1 MSLNT
6 TPPLVKIP
14 EIPPQQTSE
23 QEGSALT
30 DSNHKKSN
38 DCSDSQSQARSSND
52 SKFDQQPSQQKKA
65 KTPTL
70 KPQPVRQK
78 LMQRHRSVSS
88 PVIHRPIPSS
98 TQAQVKPPEI
108 SSLPKLTDKSPK
120 AKTKVLTLQQ
130 QLASDLADLM
140 EKVLLRKKGRLDDL
154 VDLNQATI
162 NLQRQFP
169 KNDDGKI
176 LLESLMYQLFSG
188 DLKKTEAW
196 TIARDIIDKIR
207 INYFQVLDASG
218 FIAPEKQKEVAG
230 MLSILASGFAGA
242 FFNISGSESKNRL
255 PESLQFFLA
264 EIDYRQIRML
274 LSDDK
279 GIAMSQDNFLRLRKE
294 WLAKVLIDAFL
305 VPLVQKEFFPIRGTL
320 AADQVVS
327 QIISALDGAFAI
339 SSPAL
344 LSQSLK
350 SAPEDVQNL
359 VKKRR
364 TTNFQPRVNR
374 LESSPEKAPQTQN
387 TQQIYKNKQSP
398 QPLLSTPRSML
409 SVTPSPSRQR
419 RIELQQM
426 LKKLATLLAVEN
438 QKIPKEILAKI
449 KTFNNE
455 FATSKN
461 LISELTLYQSWL
473 GILKESDAESALV
486 DTLERM
492 MKEVAEAENEQLVLD
507 NELLEIELLSK
518 LTAIEVSGEK
528 LSIERATRLS
538 SHLPLNP
545 KGRATLPSDLPLP
558 LPSLSPVGSPTK
570 FKVSSSSTTTS
581 PKSPASPAS
590 PISPASPASSIT
602 HKPSQHRRM
611 RRMKT
616 ADVTPVRFGDQ
627 PKGLT
632 EQERNALITAYPD
645 LLISTNQPLI
655 FRKTDKGLVLRRDPV
670 KEIITAGRDKF
681 SIPLES
687 VPKALREKI
696 KSLKSLPDDAV
707 SISHA
712 ELLKLLF
719 VQEFRSSEAGEII
732 SNGRQQALRSAGS
745 SPTADVSS
753 NQPALKAE
761 KNRLTA
767 LFGPHAQK
775 ITMSLL
781 GGKLSQSG
789 FPPALIKL
797 WKQFDQKLVDWAK
810 KDLRLS
816 DEDLD
821 KMRSALGFDLIVTR
835 LIYPVCIGAEG
846 TQPSLPETS
855 FADAVRQSTLTS
867 WDAFF
872 QQFKQS

>member
-6 TPPLVKIP
+6 TPPLVKIS
-14 EIPPQQTSE
+14 EIPPQHTSE
-23 QEGSALT
+23 QEDPALT
-30 DSNHKKSN
+30 DSNYQKNN
-38 DCSDSQSQARSSND
+38 DHSDSQSQTQSSNG
-52 SKFDQQPSQQKKA
+52 SQIDQKQSQQKKA

-78 LMQRHRSVSS
+78 LMQRQRSISS
-88 PVIHRPIPSS
+88 PVIQRPIPSS
-98 TQAQVKPPEI
+98 SQAEVEPPEI
-108 SSLPKLTDKSPK
+108 SSLPKLTDKASK
-120 AKTKVLTLQQ
+120 VKTKVLTLQQ

-140 EKVLLRKKGRLDDL
+140 EKVLLRKKGRLDDP

-169 KNDDGKI
+169 KKDDEKI

-196 TIARDIIDKIR
+196 NIAIDIIDKIR
-207 INYFQVLDASG
+207 INYFQVLDVSG
-218 FIAPEKQKEVAG
+218 GAAPEKQKEVDG
-230 MLSILASGFAGA
+230 MLSILASSFAGA

-279 GIAMSQDNFLRLRKE
+279 GIAMSQDNFLRIRKE

-339 SSPAL
+339 SSPTL

-374 LESSPEKAPQTQN
+374 LESSSEKAPQTQK
-387 TQQIYKNKQSP
+387 TQQIQKNQQSP
-398 QPLLSTPRSML
+398 QLLLSTPRSML

-419 RIELQQM
+419 RIELQHM
-426 LKKLATLLAVEN
+426 LKKLAALLAVDN
-438 QKIPKEILAKI
+438 QKIPTPIIAKI

-461 LISELTLYQSWL
+461 LISEVALYQSWL
-473 GILKESDAESALV
+473 GILKENKAESDLV

-492 MKEVAEAENEQLVLD
+492 MKEVAEAENEQSIID
-507 NELLEIELLSK
+507 KDMLEIELFAK
-518 LTAIEVSGEK
+518 LTEIEKSGK
-528 LSIERATRLS
+528 TPSIERASRLS
-538 SHLPLNP
+538 SYLPLNP
-545 KGRATLPSDLPLP
+545 KGSATLASDSP

-570 FKVSSSSTTTS
+570 FKVSSSSSTTS
-581 PKSPASPAS
+581 PKSPASPGSPRPSAS
-590 PISPASPASSIT
+590 PITP
-602 HKPSQHRRM
+602 KPSQHRRM
-611 RRMKT
+611 KT
-616 ADVTPVRFGDQ
+616 ADVMPVRLGDQ
-627 PKGLT
+627 PTGLT

-645 LLISTNQPLI
+645 LLISTIQPLI
-655 FRKTDKGLVLRRDPV
+655 FRKTAKGLVMRNNPV
-670 KEIITAGRDKF
+670 KEIIAAGRDKF
-681 SIPLES
+681 PIPLES
-687 VPKALREKI
+687 IPKVPREKI
-696 KSLKSLPDDAV
+696 MSLKSLPDDAV

-712 ELLKLLF
+712 QLLKLLF
-719 VQEFRSSEAGEII
+719 VQEFRSSAAGKTI
-732 SNGRQQALRSAGS
+732 SDGRQQALRSAGS
-745 SPTADVSS
+745 SPTADISS
-753 NQPALKAE
+753 DQTTLKAE

-781 GGKLSQSG
+781 GGELSQSG

-835 LIYPVCIGAEG
+835 LIYPVCIGVDG
-846 TQPSLPETS
+846 TRPSLPGTS
-855 FADAVRQSTLTS
+855 FADAVRQSILTS

>member
-6 TPPLVKIP
+6 TTPLVKIP
-14 EIPPQQTSE
+14 EIPPQHTSE
-23 QEGSALT
+23 QEDPALT
-30 DSNHKKSN
+30 DSNYQKNN
-38 DCSDSQSQARSSND
+38 DHSDSQSQTQSSNG
-52 SKFDQQPSQQKKA
+52 SQLDQKQSQQKKA

-78 LMQRHRSVSS
+78 LMQRQRSISS
-88 PVIHRPIPSS
+88 PVIQRPIPSS
-98 TQAQVKPPEI
+98 SQAEVEPPEI
-108 SSLPKLTDKSPK
+108 SSLPKLTEK
-120 AKTKVLTLQQ
+120 ASKVKTKVLTLQQ

-140 EKVLLRKKGRLDDL
+140 EKVLLRKKGRLDDP

-169 KNDDGKI
+169 KKDDEKI

-196 TIARDIIDKIR
+196 NIAIDIIDKIR
-207 INYFQVLDASG
+207 INYFQVLDVSG
-218 FIAPEKQKEVAG
+218 VVAPEKQKEVDG
-230 MLSILASGFAGA
+230 MLSILASSFAGA

-255 PESLQFFLA
+255 PENLQFFLA

-279 GIAMSQDNFLRLRKE
+279 GIAMSQDNFLRMRKE

-327 QIISALDGAFAI
+327 QIISALHSAFAI
-339 SSPAL
+339 SSPTL

-374 LESSPEKAPQTQN
+374 LESSPEKAPQTQ
-387 TQQIYKNKQSP
+387 KNQQSP

-419 RIELQQM
+419 RVELQHM
-426 LKKLATLLAVEN
+426 LKKLVALLAVDN
-438 QKIPKEILAKI
+438 QKIPTPIIAKI

-461 LISELTLYQSWL
+461 LISEVALYQSWL
-473 GILKESDAESALV
+473 GILKENEAESALV

-492 MKEVAEAENEQLVLD
+492 MKEVAEAENEQSIID
-507 NELLEIELLSK
+507 KDMLEIELFAK
-518 LTAIEVSGEK
+518 LTEIEKSGK
-528 LSIERATRLS
+528 TPSIERATRLS

-545 KGRATLPSDLPLP
+545 KGRATLASDSP

-570 FKVSSSSTTTS
+570 FKASSSSSTTS
-581 PKSPASPAS
+581 PKSPASPGS
-590 PISPASPASSIT
+590 PRPSATPIT
-602 HKPSQHRRM
+602 NKVSQH

-616 ADVTPVRFGDQ
+616 ADVMSVRLGDQ

-645 LLISTNQPLI
+645 LLISTIQPLI
-655 FRKTDKGLVLRRDPV
+655 FRKTDKGLVMRNNPV
-670 KEIITAGRDKF
+670 NEIITAGRNKF
-681 SIPLES
+681 PIPLES
-687 VPKALREKI
+687 IPKVPREKI
-696 KSLKSLPDDAV
+696 MSLKSLPDDAV

-712 ELLKLLF
+712 QLLKLLF
-719 VQEFRSSEAGEII
+719 IQEFRSSAAGKTI

-745 SPTADVSS
+745 SPTADISS
-753 NQPALKAE
+753 DQTTLKAE

-781 GGKLSQSG
+781 GGELSQSG
-789 FPPALIKL
+789 FPPGLIKL
-797 WKQFDQKLVDWAK
+797 WKQFDQKLADWAK

-835 LIYPVCIGAEG
+835 LIYPVCIGVDGAR
-846 TQPSLPETS
+846 PSLPETS

>member
-6 TPPLVKIP
+6 TTPLVKIP
-14 EIPPQQTSE
+14 EIPPQHTSE
-23 QEGSALT
+23 QEDPALT
-30 DSNHKKSN
+30 DSNYQNNN
-38 DCSDSQSQARSSND
+38 DHSDSQSQTQSSNG
-52 SKFDQQPSQQKKA
+52 SQLDQKQSQQKKA

-78 LMQRHRSVSS
+78 LMQRQRSISS
-88 PVIHRPIPSS
+88 PVIQRPIPSGS
-98 TQAQVKPPEI
+98 QAEVEPPEI
-108 SSLPKLTDKSPK
+108 SSLPKLTDKASK
-120 AKTKVLTLQQ
+120 VKTKVLTLQQ

-140 EKVLLRKKGRLDDL
+140 EKVLLRKKGRLDDP

-169 KNDDGKI
+169 KKDDEKI

-196 TIARDIIDKIR
+196 NIAIDIIDKIR
-207 INYFQVLDASG
+207 INYFQVLDVSG
-218 FIAPEKQKEVAG
+218 VVAPEKQKEVDG
-230 MLSILASGFAGA
+230 MLSILASSFAGA

-255 PESLQFFLA
+255 PESLQFFLS

-279 GIAMSQDNFLRLRKE
+279 GIAMSQDNFLRMRKE

-305 VPLVQKEFFPIRGTL
+305 VPLVQKEFFPIRGSL

-339 SSPAL
+339 SSPTL

-374 LESSPEKAPQTQN
+374 LESSPEKAPQTQK
-387 TQQIYKNKQSP
+387 TQQIQKNQQSP

-419 RIELQQM
+419 RVELQHM
-426 LKKLATLLAVEN
+426 LKKLVALLAVDN
-438 QKIPKEILAKI
+438 QKIPTPIIAKI

-461 LISELTLYQSWL
+461 LISEVALYQSWL
-473 GILKESDAESALV
+473 GILKENEAESALV

-492 MKEVAEAENEQLVLD
+492 MKEVAEAENEQSIID
-507 NELLEIELLSK
+507 KDMLEIELFAK
-518 LTAIEVSGEK
+518 LTEIEKSGK
-528 LSIERATRLS
+528 TPSIERASRLS

-545 KGRATLPSDLPLP
+545 KGSATLASDSP

-570 FKVSSSSTTTS
+570 FNVSSSSSTTS
-581 PKSPASPAS
+581 PKSPASPGSPRPSAS
-590 PISPASPASSIT
+590 PIT
-602 HKPSQHRRM
+602 NKVSQH

-616 ADVTPVRFGDQ
+616 ADVIPVRSGDQ

-645 LLISTNQPLI
+645 LLISTIQPLI
-655 FRKTDKGLVLRRDPV
+655 FRKTAKGLVMRNNPV
-670 KEIITAGRDKF
+670 NEIITAGRNKF
-681 SIPLES
+681 PIPLES
-687 VPKALREKI
+687 IPKVPREKI
-696 KSLKSLPDDAV
+696 MSLKSLPDDAV

-712 ELLKLLF
+712 QLLKLLLI
-719 VQEFRSSEAGEII
+719 QEFRSSAAGKTI

-745 SPTADVSS
+745 SPTADISS
-753 NQPALKAE
+753 DQTTLKAE
-761 KNRLTA
+761 KNRLTT

-775 ITMSLL
+775 ITMSLF
-781 GGKLSQSG
+781 GGELFQSG
-789 FPPALIKL
+789 FPPGLIKL
-797 WKQFDQKLVDWAK
+797 WKHFDQKLVDWAK

-835 LIYPVCIGAEG
+835 LIYPVCIGVDG
-846 TQPSLPETS
+846 TRPSLPGTS